1 MLTAAPLNTARVT
14 FGKKL
19 AELRQR
25 PGTVHPRDRG
35 NQIFLPLFGVLN
47 NHHQR
52 SLTTKKEYE
61 SHHEKSEAV
70 WRRQQR
76 AVNQFAAH
84 CFSYSL
90 FALLT
95 DYFITFSVIIFK
107 TEAEICPLCSSGST
121 QITALAFFQR
131 LWTHIQ
137 KSPIIPAVRANETA
151 EKGHTNV

>member
-1 MLTAAPLNTARVT
+1 MEEAAEGCEP
-14 FGKKL
+14 
-19 AELRQR
+19 EE
-25 PGTVHPRDRG
+25 D
-35 NQIFLPLFGVLN
+35 IF
-47 NHHQR
+47 
-52 SLTTKKEYE
+52 SL
-61 SHHEKSEAV
+61 
-70 WRRQQR
+70 
-76 AVNQFAAH
+76 FAAN

-90 FALLT
+90 IALLT

-121 QITALAFFQR
+121 QITALAVFQR

>member
-1 MLTAAPLNTARVT
+1 MEEAAEGCEP
-14 FGKKL
+14 
-19 AELRQR
+19 EE
-25 PGTVHPRDRG
+25 D
-35 NQIFLPLFGVLN
+35 IF
-47 NHHQR
+47 
-52 SLTTKKEYE
+52 SL
-61 SHHEKSEAV
+61 
-70 WRRQQR
+70 
-76 AVNQFAAH
+76 FAAN

-107 TEAEICPLCSSGST
+107 TEAEICPLCSSEST
-121 QITALAFFQR
+121 QITALANFQR